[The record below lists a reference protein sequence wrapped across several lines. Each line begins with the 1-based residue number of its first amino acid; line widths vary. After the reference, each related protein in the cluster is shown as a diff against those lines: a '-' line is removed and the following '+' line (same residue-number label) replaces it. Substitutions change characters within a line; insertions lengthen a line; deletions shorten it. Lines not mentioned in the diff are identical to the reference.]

1 MNYDYEGPKKWVSL
15 KGRSETRRSPRSAPK
30 KAKKT
35 ISVERVPIDEGFLYD
50 LYERYSLP
58 KKAAG
63 FDQQMLA
70 ETLEL
75 RGWLE
80 KPDKGFSLATH
91 HWARIRQI
99 LDHAAGAGNMEPF
112 FQFVSAWNSWKTK
125 SPNETPVF
133 DDSEAGRLAK
143 SIYSLIPQADPNRTP
158 GSPRFLW
165 VIESIL
171 KLQRK
176 LGRAPTQ
183 TEIVKLNEQGDSEG
197 KGSVDESEVSR
208 IAGELKLRELLSLE

>member
-1 MNYDYEGPKKWVSL
+1 
-15 KGRSETRRSPRSAPK
+15 
-30 KAKKT
+30 
-35 ISVERVPIDEGFLYD
+35 
-50 LYERYSLP
+50 
-58 KKAAG
+58 
-63 FDQQMLA
+63 
-70 ETLEL
+70 
-75 RGWLE
+75 LE
-80 KPDKGFSLATH
+80 KSNKDFSLATQ

-99 LDHAAGAGNMEPF
+99 LDLAAGSGQIEPF

-125 SPNETPVF
+125 SSNETPVF

-143 SIYSLIPQADPNRTP
+143 SIYSLIPQADPNRAP

>member
-15 KGRSETRRSPRSAPK
+15 KGVSKTRPPRSTSK
-30 KAKKT
+30 KAKRT
-35 ISVERVPIDEGFLYD
+35 ISVERSSIDEDFLYD

-63 FDQQMLA
+63 FDQKMLA

-80 KPDKGFSLATH
+80 KPGKGFSLATR

-112 FQFVSAWNSWKTK
+112 LQFVSAWNSWKTK
-125 SPNETPVF
+125 SPDEPPVF

-143 SIYSLIPQADPNRTP
+143 SIYSLTPQADANRTP

-171 KLQRK
+171 KLQK
-176 LGRAPTQ
+176 KIGRAPTQ
-183 TEIVKLNEQGDSEG
+183 TEIVRMNEKGDIDA

-208 IAGELKLRELLSLE
+208 ITGALNLRDLLSIE

>member
-1 MNYDYEGPKKWVSL
+1 MNYEYEGPPKKWISL
-15 KGRSETRRSPRSAPK
+15 KGRSETRSPKSAPK
-30 KAKKT
+30 KPKKT
-35 ISVERVPIDEGFLYD
+35 ISIERAAIDEDFLYD

-63 FDQQMLA
+63 FDQKMLA

-91 HWARIRQI
+91 HWARIRQT

-112 FQFVSAWNSWKTK
+112 SQFVSAWNSWKTK
-125 SPNETPVF
+125 NSNEKPEFV
-133 DDSEAGRLAK
+133 DSEGGRLAK
-143 SIYSLIPQADPNRTP
+143 SIDSLIPQSDPERAA

-165 VIESIL
+165 VIATIL
-171 KLQRK
+171 KLQKK

-183 TEIVKLNEQGDSEG
+183 AEIVRMNEKGDIDA

-208 IAGELKLRELLSLE
+208 ITGALNLRDLLSIE